1 MSRIGNRPIVIPA
14 GVTITIGDD
23 VQVKGPK
30 GSLNQTIVSL
40 VSVAVTD
47 NVLVVSRKNDS
58 KPARANHGL
67 MRALIQNM
75 VTGVTAGYTKQLEII
90 GIGYRADVRGSKL
103 VMQLGYSHP
112 IEFDLPKGV
121 DIVVDKQNNVTITG
135 IDKCEVGQVAANIR
149 DFRRPDHY
157 KGKGIRYKGERVR
170 IKAGKSA

>member
-14 GVTITIGDD
+14 GVTVTIGDD

-30 GSLNQTIVSL
+30 GSLNQAIVSL
-40 VSVAVTD
+40 VSVAVDD

-112 IEFDLPKGV
+112 IEFDLPKGI
-121 DIVVDKQNNVTITG
+121 DIAVDKKNNVTITG
-135 IDKCEVGQVAANIR
+135 IDKCQVGQVAANIR

>member
-1 MSRIGNRPIVIPA
+1 MSRIGNRPVVIPS
-14 GVTITIGDD
+14 GVTITVGND

-30 GSLNQTIVSL
+30 GSLNQDIVSL
-40 VSVAVTD
+40 VSLEVSD
-47 NVLVVSRKNDS
+47 GKLVVTRANDS
-58 KPARANHGL
+58 KPARSNHGL

-75 VTGVTAGYTKQLEII
+75 VTGVTAGYKKELEII

-112 IEFDLPKGV
+112 IEFDVPKGI
-121 DIVVDKQNNVTITG
+121 DIAVDKQNNVTITG
-135 IDKCEVGQVAANIR
+135 IDKCQVGQVAANIR
-149 DFRRPDHY
+149 DYRRPDHY